1 MNEIR
6 GFVHSHGAQY
16 DITEATPVSAI
27 ASILP
32 AAWEEI
38 DDLPRFR
45 ACGLALGP
53 NDLRYV
59 TNAGELAG
67 VIMFNIN
74 LQRGEITEARHRCI
88 PRNPHD
94 CGLGRKRKLAE
105 AQDR

>member
-1 MNEIR
+1 
-6 GFVHSHGAQY
+6 
-16 DITEATPVSAI
+16 
-27 ASILP
+27 
-32 AAWEEI
+32 
-38 DDLPRFR
+38 
-45 ACGLALGP
+45 
-53 NDLRYV
+53 V